1 MSLDFCRIT
10 DIEQKYS
17 ELAIKQID
25 GEEITEAQK
34 EMLQLFKE
42 LNYSKCTETNIINF
56 FDLLREVIA
65 EENVKK

>member
-1 MSLDFCRIT
+1 MSFGIT
-10 DIEQKYS
+10 SLVLTERKYIELQQKVRNG
-17 ELAIKQID
+17 ETIK
-25 GEEITEAQK
+25 ENEK

-42 LNYSKCTETNIINF
+42 LNYSNCTETNIINF

>member
-1 MSLDFCRIT
+1 MSFGIT
-10 DIEQKYS
+10 SLVLTERKYIELQQKVRNGENIKES
-17 ELAIKQID
+17 E
-25 GEEITEAQK
+25 K